1 MRKHV
6 HLLTLVLLASL
17 MISACGAGGGQG
29 SSTHLS
35 VQMTEFQ
42 FQPSSFTVPAGEEIT
57 LDASNNGAI
66 EHNFVIMN
74 KGTQVTSPF
83 DADDESNVY
92 WQVAVSPGEST
103 STSFTAP
110 SDPGDYQVVCK
121 TAGHVEAGMIGNLTV
136 VSP

>member
-17 MISACGAGGGQG
+17 MISACGGGGGQG
-29 SSTHLS
+29 SSTHLF

-121 TAGHVEAGMIGNLTV
+121 TAGHVEAGMSGTLTV